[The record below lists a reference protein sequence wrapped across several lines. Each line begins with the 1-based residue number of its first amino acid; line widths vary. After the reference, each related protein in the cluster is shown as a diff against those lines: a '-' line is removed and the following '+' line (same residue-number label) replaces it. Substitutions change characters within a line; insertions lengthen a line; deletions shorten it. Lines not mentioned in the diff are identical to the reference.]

1 MDRACWPLGCHL
13 VRIVVRFRFSTIH
26 FGKNTN
32 EGAKADGCPLSPLII
47 CVQGLL
53 QHGKLHVVRG
63 QRQLENRGG
72 LITWNQ
78 SSHYEEALPVELGF
92 EF

>member
-1 MDRACWPLGCHL
+1 MLLGTILCGL
-13 VRIVVRFRFSTIH
+13 LYDFGFITIH